1 MRILITGI
9 AGFIGYSL
17 AKSINSKDIII
28 DGVDSLD
35 GFYSP
40 QLKILRL
47 KQLDKKINFYEI
59 NLLDR
64 ISKVLKGKSYDL
76 IIHLAAHAG
85 VRNSSMHPQSYVD
98 SNIKAHI
105 NILEL
110 AKEKNASVIYASSSS
125 VYGNINEGLS
135 NELSATDS
143 PLSIY
148 GTTKKTCEM
157 LSQNYFDKWGINQI
171 GLRFFTVYG
180 RYGRPDMAYWLFTK
194 AAFES
199 KPIEING
206 DGTKK
211 RDFTHVSDIVEAI
224 KKIINKK
231 IDSHDIFNVGRND
244 SRDINYLADFISSK
258 INKNQEKIYL
268 ANVNE
273 DVENTLASTEKLNNY
288 IDFEPRVSF
297 EDGMQDFIE
306 WFKENYKS
314 IKNF

>member
-1 MRILITGI
+1 MRILITGV
-9 AGFIGYSL
+9 AGFIGYNL
-17 AKSINSKDIII
+17 AKSINSKDVVI
-28 DGVDSLD
+28 DGVDSLE
-35 GFYSP
+35 GFYSS
-40 QLKILRL
+40 QFKILRL
-47 KQLDKKINFYEI
+47 KQLDKKINFYEL
-59 NLLDR
+59 NLSDS
-64 ISKVLKGKSYDL
+64 ISEILNNKTYDL

-85 VRNSSMHPQSYVD
+85 VRNSSIHPQAYVD

-110 AKEKNASVIYASSSS
+110 AKENNASVIYASSSS
-125 VYGNINEGLS
+125 VYGNNKSVS

-157 LSQNYFDKWGINQI
+157 LSQNYFEKWGIKQI

-194 AAFES
+194 AAYES
-199 KPIEING
+199 KPIEIYG

-211 RDFTHVSDIVEAI
+211 RDFTHVSDIVEVI
-224 KKIINKK
+224 KKIMTEK
-231 IDSHDIFNVGRND
+231 IDSHDIFNIGRSD
-244 SRDINYLADFISSK
+244 SRDINYLADFILSK
-258 INKNQEKIYL
+258 INKNQKKVYL
-268 ANVNE
+268 GDVNE
-273 DVENTLASTEKLNNY
+273 DVNSTLACTEKLSNF
-288 IDFEPRVSF
+288 IDYKPRISF

-306 WFKENYKS
+306 WFKDNYKS